1 MFNSHPPTHNRPSP
15 LKTLLGVI
23 GIAIG
28 LIFILQI
35 TNTIPFSFDMTNT
48 VYLKIFAAYAIVS
61 GIVLIANLQH
71 HGIVRY

>member
-1 MFNSHPPTHNRPSP
+1 MFNSHSPTHNRPSP

-48 VYLKIFAAYAIVS
+48 VYLKIFAAYAILS
-61 GIVLIANLQH
+61 GIVLIANIQH
-71 HGIVRY
+71 HGLIRY

>member
-1 MFNSHPPTHNRPSP
+1 MFNSHSPTHNRPSP

-48 VYLKIFAAYAIVS
+48 VYLKIFAAYAILS

-71 HGIVRY
+71 HGIVKY